1 MQRLFGY
8 AGKILNVE
16 LTRGRISA
24 SPLSRELAETFIGG
38 VGIASRILYDTV
50 PPWVGAFDPLNHLV
64 FATGVLTGTR
74 VPCAGRHFVAAKS
87 PLTGYFG
94 DSNAGGFW
102 GAELKFAG
110 FDAIFFSGRAPK
122 PVYLSISDGEARI
135 EDASA
140 YWGMNAREADRAIR
154 KDLGDRNIK
163 VADIGV
169 AGENLVR
176 FASVMSEDAGRAA
189 GRCGMGAVM
198 GFKNLKA
205 IAVRGHNSIPVADDE
220 ALKEKA
226 TELVKMLNE
235 DERTTGYTSKYGT
248 AGYYSSCV
256 ELGDSPVRNWTR
268 GYFEDEEKITGA
280 PGGGYQEILTGR
292 RACIYCP
299 IGCRRV
305 VTVEGGPYATEP
317 RVEGLEYESLAALGG
332 DCFVSDIKAIAK
344 ANDLCNLHGMDTIS
358 AGATVAFAMECFE
371 NGIITKEDT
380 NGIDLRFGNAEAL
393 VMLVDKIARREGIG
407 RILAEGT
414 RRAAHVLSGA
424 ERYAIHVK
432 GLEVA
437 MHDPRAFPA
446 MCATY
451 AASPVGAD
459 HMEGETTFV
468 EGLLHVPYPL
478 LELDGLDRLTAK
490 RKAEAAFKV
499 QNLWHVIGNCMGY
512 CLIACATG
520 ATVYPL
526 EYNLAFFE
534 LATGRKMPFR
544 EAMRIGER
552 VFNLKKAFNVRHGAT
567 RAEDTLPERLL
578 KEPHTEGG
586 SKGQVAMLGEIL
598 PEYYELRGWDPKTGK
613 PTKRKL
619 EELELFDVARDLWE

>member
-1 MQRLFGY
+1 LFGY

-16 LTRGRISA
+16 LTRGKISA
-24 SPLSRELAETFIGG
+24 SPLSRELAEKFIGG

-50 PPWVGAFDPLNHLV
+50 PPWVGAFDPLNQLI
-64 FATGVLTGTR
+64 FTTGVMTGTR
-74 VPCAGRHFVAAKS
+74 VPCVGRYFVAAKS

-110 FDAIFFSGRAPK
+110 YDAIVLSGKAPK
-122 PVYLSISDGEARI
+122 PVYLWINDGEVRI
-135 EDASA
+135 EDATA
-140 YWGMNAREADRAIR
+140 YWGMNTREADRAIR

-163 VADIGV
+163 VADIGD

-176 FASVMSEDAGRAA
+176 FASIMSEDAGRAA

-220 ALKEKA
+220 ALKKKA
-226 TELVKMLNE
+226 TELIKMLKE
-235 DERTTGYTSKYGT
+235 DDKTTGYTAKYGT
-248 AGYYSSCV
+248 SGYYSSCV
-256 ELGDSPVRNWTR
+256 ELGDSPVRNWTK
-268 GYFEDEEKITGA
+268 GYFEDEEKISGA
-280 PGGGYQEILTGR
+280 PGGGCQEILTGR

-305 VTVEGGPYATEP
+305 VTVKDGPYATEP
-317 RVEGLEYESLAALGG
+317 NVEGLEYESLAALGG

-344 ANDLCNLHGMDTIS
+344 ANDLCNLHGLDTIS
-358 AGATVAFAMECFE
+358 TGATVAFAMECFE

-380 NGIDLRFGNAEAL
+380 EGIDLRFGNAEAL
-393 VMLVDKIARREGIG
+393 VMLVDKIARREGVG
-407 RILAEGT
+407 RVLGEGT

-424 ERYAIHVK
+424 EGYAIHVK

-446 MCATY
+446 MCTTY

-490 RKAEAAFKV
+490 RKAEAGFKV

-526 EYNLAFFE
+526 EYNLLFFG
-534 LATGRKMPFR
+534 LVTGRKMPFR

-567 RAEDTLPERLL
+567 RAEDTLPERFL
-578 KEPHTEGG
+578 KESHVEGG
-586 SKGQVAMLGEIL
+586 SKGQVALLDEIL
-598 PEYYELRGWDPKTGK
+598 PEYYELRGWDLKTGK
-613 PTKRKL
+613 PTKGKL

>member
-1 MQRLFGY
+1 M
-8 AGKILNVE
+8 NVE
-16 LTRGRISA
+16 LTRGKISA
-24 SPLSRELAETFIGG
+24 SPLRNELAERFIGG
-38 VGIASRILYDTV
+38 VGIASRILYDMV
-50 PPWVGAFDPLNHLV
+50 PPWVDAFDPLNHLI
-64 FATGVLTGTR
+64 FTTGVLTGTR
-74 VPCAGRHFVAAKS
+74 VPCVGRYFVAAKS

-94 DSNAGGFW
+94 DSNAGGFL

-110 FDAIFFSGRAPK
+110 YDAIDVSGKAPK
-122 PVYLSISDGEARI
+122 PVYLRITDGEAKI
-135 EDASA
+135 EDATA
-140 YWGMNAREADRAIR
+140 YWGMNTRDADRAIH

-163 VADIGV
+163 VADIGD

-176 FASVMSEDAGRAA
+176 FASIMSEDAGRAA

-220 ALKEKA
+220 ALKRKA
-226 TELVKMLNE
+226 TELIKMLRE
-235 DERTTGYTSKYGT
+235 DDKTTGYTAKYGT
-248 AGYYSSCV
+248 SGYYSSCV
-256 ELGDSPVRNWTR
+256 QLGDSPVRNWTK

-280 PGGGYQEILTGR
+280 PGGGCQEILTGR

-305 VTVEGGPYATEP
+305 ITVKDGPYATEP
-317 RVEGLEYESLAALGG
+317 NVEGLEYESLAALGG
-332 DCFVSDIKAIAK
+332 DCFVNNIKAIGK
-344 ANDLCNLHGMDTIS
+344 ANDLCNLHGLDTIS
-358 AGATVAFAMECFE
+358 TGATIAFAMECFE
-371 NGIITKEDT
+371 NGIITKQDAE
-380 NGIDLRFGNAEAL
+380 GIDLSFGNPEAL
-393 VMLVDKIARREGIG
+393 VTLVGKIARREGVG
-407 RILAEGT
+407 AILGEGT
-414 RRAAHVLSGA
+414 RRAAHVLKGA
-424 ERYAIHVK
+424 EGYAIHVK

-478 LELDGLDRLTAK
+478 LQLDGLDRLTAK

-499 QNLWHVIGNCMGY
+499 QNLWHVIGNCMGF

-520 ATVYPL
+520 ATIYPL
-526 EYNLAFFE
+526 EYNLLFFE
-534 LATGRKMPFR
+534 LVTGRKMPFD

-552 VFNLKKAFNVRHGAT
+552 AFNMKKAFNVRHGAT
-567 RAEDTLPERLL
+567 RADDTLPQRFL
-578 KEPHTEGG
+578 KESHAEGG
-586 SKGQVAMLGEIL
+586 SQGEVAMLDEIL
-598 PEYYELRGWDPKTGK
+598 PEYYQLRGWDPRTGR
-613 PTKRKL
+613 PTKSKL
-619 EELELFDVARDLWE
+619 EELELFDVARDLWQ